1 MLRLWQIL
9 AFAAFALLVSSAPT
23 EAEARGTDFADVE
36 FYLDKTGLGS
46 TYDLSTEELTNE
58 KPKYWK
64 ARDDPNQ
71 GVGSSRNYFPLASWE
86 QNLGGSLAL
95 GDSFSYV
102 IWVESTNVN
111 EIWFKTTL
119 FINWYEY
126 DDGECEEG
134 CPRNSSI
141 SIDEVGKS
149 APFGGFLSGNY
160 TVELE
165 SSSLDKS
172 DFPDGVPPYTTFGL
186 KIETSVTWQ
195 ADLENR
201 TVWVKGASTQGCE
214 NPEDSSPVACD
225 SSFIVNFRHVD
236 IPDDYT
242 GYFSNDRVAESNG
255 DSLYIKANVTD
266 ALGADNLDT
275 SSVSIEIQGLAGGG
289 TFKGSIGTRDK
300 NTYAK
305 YIEGTWWYQ
314 EDQGITSGTYSIEL
328 SIKDVWGNEWS
339 SQISYELVVDAYG
352 LEIEFDE
359 GYSSNGQLPRG
370 GKTDYEFMVHNSGNA
385 RDVFEV
391 VLTSSLPDDWD
402 ASLLSQPTLDLPEGQ
417 TGSVRVRVEAP
428 VSAPGGSEES
438 VTVRITSSGDSEV
451 SETVRLDTKVRT
463 YGVAFVS
470 PPNEVIIDPEEL
482 DMDGY
487 YRFSVNIRNTGSDKD
502 TYILDATTG
511 RSDWSASIETDGIKV
526 DTLTVM
532 KSGTEKVDI
541 VLKPIN
547 YDDTLGVREEF
558 QLSATSASPG
568 DGSATLSLDIIIKIP
583 SDRVVD
589 LSVSVADLLINGKP
603 QAILTENDLNSAEPI
618 QLQITIHNNGGK
630 AAGSFSVKLYLG
642 QLVIDESLVSQ
653 GISGFGRETV
663 ILNWENPSPGTSTLR
678 ILVDFEGVAG
688 ELKSDRGDN
697 SLSLPIFVSEK
708 TATDGE
714 NGEDTSPLL
723 SGPSSIITFL
733 LLTISSIFYRRKH

>member
-9 AFAAFALLVSSAPT
+9 TLATFALLVLSAPT
-23 EAEARGTDFADVE
+23 EAEARGTDFTDVE
-36 FYLDKTGLGS
+36 FYMDKTGLGS
-46 TYDLSTEELTNE
+46 TYDLSTEQPTST

-71 GVGSSRNYFPLASWE
+71 GVGSNRNYFPLASWE
-86 QNLGGSLAL
+86 QNLGASLEL

-149 APFGGFLSGNY
+149 APFGSFLNENY
-160 TVELE
+160 TMELE

-172 DFPDGVPPYTTFGL
+172 DFPNGVPPYTTFGL
-186 KIETSVTWQ
+186 KLETSVTWQ

-201 TVWVKGASTQGCE
+201 TVWVKGA
-214 NPEDSSPVACD
+214 NPDFD
-225 SSFIVNFRHVD
+225 SSFIINFKHVD
-236 IPDDYT
+236 IADDYT
-242 GYFSNDRVAESNG
+242 GYFSNDRVDELNE
-255 DSLYIKANVTD
+255 DSLYIKANVTN

-289 TFKGSIGTRDK
+289 TFKDSIIAKDK

-314 EDQGITSGTYSIEL
+314 EDQGIASGTYSIEL
-328 SIKDVWGNEWS
+328 SIKDMWGNEWS
-339 SQISYELVVDAYG
+339 SRISYELVVDAYG

-370 GKTDYEFMVHNSGNA
+370 GKVDYEFMVHNRGNT
-385 RDVFEV
+385 RDIFEV
-391 VLTSSLPDDWD
+391 VLTSSLPSDWG
-402 ASLLSQPTLDLPEGQ
+402 ASLISQSQLDILEGQ
-417 TGSVRVRVEAP
+417 SSSVRVRVEAP
-428 VSAPGGSEES
+428 VSATGGSEES
-438 VTVRITSSGDSEV
+438 VTVSITSLGDSEV

-470 PPNEVIIDPEEL
+470 PPDEVIIDPEEL

-487 YRFSVNIRNTGSDKD
+487 YRFSINIRNTGSDKD
-502 TYILDATTG
+502 TYILDASTG
-511 RSDWSASIETDGIKV
+511 RPDWSASIETGGTQI
-526 DTLTVM
+526 DTLTVL

-547 YDDTLGVREEF
+547 YDDTFGVREEF
-558 QLSATSASPG
+558 QLSATSVSPG
-568 DGSATLSLDIIIKIP
+568 DGSATLSLDIIMKIP
-583 SDRVVD
+583 PDRVVD
-589 LSVSVADLLINGKP
+589 LSVSVADVLVNGKP
-603 QAILTENDLNSAEPI
+603 QAILTEDDLNSAEPI
-618 QLQITIHNNGGK
+618 QFQITIHNNGGK
-630 AAGSFSVKLYLG
+630 AAGSFGVKLKLG
-642 QLVIDESLVSQ
+642 GLVIDEYLVSQ

-663 ILNWENPSPGTSTLR
+663 ILNWESPSPGTSTLR
-678 ILVDFEGVAG
+678 VLVDFEGVAG
-688 ELKSDRGDN
+688 ELTSDKGDN

-708 TATDGE
+708 TATSGD
-714 NGEDTSPLL
+714 NGEDNSPLL
-723 SGPSSIITFL
+723 SAPSSVLTFL
-733 LLTISSIFYRRKH
+733 LLTVSSIFYRRKH